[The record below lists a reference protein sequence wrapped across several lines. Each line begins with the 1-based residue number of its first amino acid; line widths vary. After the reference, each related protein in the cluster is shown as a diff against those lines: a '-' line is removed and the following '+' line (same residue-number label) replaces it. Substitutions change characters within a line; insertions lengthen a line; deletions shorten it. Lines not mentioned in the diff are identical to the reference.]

1 MFDGCVGRAFAST
14 KGCLMAGLKRFVF
27 ALILVLTAVLMG
39 GCSAACGQPSWLLR
53 VAGDSIGNDTPGLNV
68 SAANQVCVTGSI
80 GG

>member
-53 VAGDSIGNDTPGLNV
+53 VAGVASSRVVYESGLIRMPGV
-68 SAANQVCVTGSI
+68 S
-80 GG
+80 

>member
-1 MFDGCVGRAFAST
+1 M
-14 KGCLMAGLKRFVF
+14 
-27 ALILVLTAVLMG
+27 LMG

-53 VAGDSIGNDTPGLNV
+53 VAGDSIGNDAPGLNV